1 VKVLVDNQLP
11 AALARFLE
19 AKGIDAI
26 HVSAVGLEQAEDR
39 DVWQFAT
46 SQQRAVVS
54 KDEDFVHL
62 AVRPGSTGLLI
73 WVRLGNCRKL
83 ALLAV
88 FESLLPKILD
98 AAAQGQRVIE
108 IR

>member
-1 VKVLVDNQLP
+1 MRVLVDNHLP
-11 AALARFLE
+11 VALARFLA
-19 AKGIDAI
+19 AKGVDAI
-26 HVSAVGLEQAEDR
+26 HVSAVGLERAEDR
-39 DVWQFAT
+39 EIWQFAS
-46 SQQRAVVS
+46 SQQRAVIS

-62 AVRPGSTGLLI
+62 AVRPGSTGVLI
-73 WVRLGNCRKL
+73 WVRLGNCRKP

-98 AAAQGQRVIE
+98 AVAQGQRVIE